1 MTEVISSPLYYLNL
15 SLHRDTEQG
24 NEVHDE
30 DWPEHWY
37 VEQLEK
43 RAEEGDGGGLGG
55 GVPELELGQPP
66 DERPKLLI
74 LRGWQRRSLLLLPL
88 VLSHGR
94 VNLGREEG
102 KQEVEVI
109 DGQGVGDNVPTL

>member
-1 MTEVISSPLYYLNL
+1 M

-55 GVPELELGQPP
+55 GVPELELRQSP
-66 DERPKLLI
+66 DERPELLV
-74 LRGWQRRSLLLLPL
+74 LRGGQRHAVLLLLPI
-88 VLSHGR
+88 VLCHGR
-94 VNLGREEG
+94 VNLGGEEG
-102 KQEVEVI
+102 QQEVQVV
-109 DGQGVGDNVPTL
+109 DS